1 MIPGLPQVGGAEL
14 VVLLCIILLFFGAKR
29 VPSLARSLGV
39 GITEFRKGASGQSEE
54 AEQKEKRLPEK
65 GDKGKV
71 GPEATPEAEDAVFA
85 EQKKS

>member
-1 MIPGLPQVGGAEL
+1 MIP
-14 VVLLCIILLFFGAKR
+14 VVLLCIILLFLGAKR

-71 GPEATPEAEDAVFA
+71 GPEATLEAEDAVFA